1 MFDFQNIR
9 QKDLQAIQQIK
20 AKQQR
25 LVLLRTISFIVMV
38 FAFAAGWD
46 GHIWGVPLGL
56 VLLVSFLI
64 LARRHRRL
72 AFLRLLQE
80 SHLSCTQD
88 FLDCTNGKWRKHRDD
103 GHDLFHKDRPQEM
116 DLPIFG
122 PASLYQYLNRTRTEA
137 GRRRLA
143 DMLSPFPE
151 APVLMREH
159 QEAVKE
165 LSKNTEKILALLAL
179 SHLFPHKADWSDFC
193 TMVEHMDKASKSF
206 DSVWR
211 VLSFLLP
218 LISCLCLIFAC
229 LGRLDATIP
238 GLLFS
243 LQLLLTFLLLG
254 HNQALFTP
262 LSAVPQEFAI
272 YEKIFV
278 ILEKENFQSKR
289 LQELQKV
296 LRDGRASEN
305 LHRLAALADKAAMR
319 RNIFFFL
326 VANTLCLWDFH
337 CSAAF
342 SRWQKDARHSLRH
355 FLTVLAEYEAL
366 LSLTTPALT
375 RKTCCWP
382 KFTEDS
388 IAMQGK
394 NITPLLLDEK
404 QAVPNDASFTAGTCI
419 ITGSNMSG
427 KTTYMRTLATSAIL
441 AYAGAPVC
449 AVSFSLTP
457 MRVFTSIHVS
467 DDLSKGISTFYA
479 EILRIR
485 QMVEASREKH
495 PLFLCIDE
503 IFKGTNSADRITGA
517 AAAIRRLTTP
527 HAITLVTTHDFELC
541 NLQSSNDLPIKN
553 YHFEEYYKDDKIH
566 FDFKLKPDRCHTTNA
581 KYLLKMAGILA

>member
-1 MFDFQNIR
+1 MFDFQEIR
-9 QKDLQAIQQIK
+9 QKDLQVIQQIK

-25 LVLLRTISFIVMV
+25 LVLWRTISFIAMV

-46 GHIWGVPLGL
+46 GHSFGVPSGL
-56 VLLVSFLI
+56 LLLVSFII
-64 LARRHRRL
+64 LVRRHHRL
-72 AFLRLLQE
+72 TFLRLLQE
-80 SHLSCTQD
+80 SHLNCTQD
-88 FLDCTNGKWRKHRDD
+88 FLDCTSGKWRERRDD
-103 GHDLFHKDRPQEM
+103 GSDLFHKDRPQEL

-122 PASLYQYLNRTRTEA
+122 PASLYQYLNTTRTKA
-137 GRRRLA
+137 GRRRLS
-143 DMLSPFPE
+143 DLLSPYPE
-151 APVLMREH
+151 APDIMRER
-159 QEAVKE
+159 QQAVKE
-165 LSKNTEKILALLAL
+165 LSQHTGKSLDLLAL
-179 SHLFPHKADWSDFC
+179 SHLFPKKADWSDFC
-193 TMVEHMDKASKSF
+193 TMIEHMDKMGRSSGTF
-206 DSVWR
+206 WR
-211 VLSFLLP
+211 VLSFVLP
-218 LISCLCLIFAC
+218 CLSCLSLIFAC
-229 LGRLDATIP
+229 LGQLDAAIP

-254 HNQALFTP
+254 RPQALLTP
-262 LSAVPQEFAI
+262 LGAVPQEFAI
-272 YEKIFV
+272 CEKIFAL
-278 ILEKENFQSKR
+278 LEKAAFQSNR
-289 LQELQKV
+289 LQELQKI

-305 LHRLAALADKAAMR
+305 LHQLASLADKAAMR
-319 RNIFFFL
+319 RNVFFFL

-337 CSAAF
+337 ISAAF
-342 SRWQKDARHSLRH
+342 SRWQKASGQNLRH

-375 RKTCCWP
+375 RKVCCWP
-382 KFTEDS
+382 EFTVGGV
-388 IAMQGK
+388 ALQGK
-394 NITPLLLDEK
+394 DITPLLLSEDK
-404 QAVPNDASFTAGTCI
+404 AVPNDASFTAGTCI

-485 QMVEASREKH
+485 QMVEASKEKQ

-517 AAAIRRLTTP
+517 AAAIKRLTEP
-527 HAITLVTTHDFELC
+527 YAITLVTTHDFELC
-541 NLQSSNDLPIKN
+541 DLKSPNNLPIQN

-566 FDFKLKPDRCHTTNA
+566 FDFKIKPDRCHTTNA
-581 KYLLKMAGILA
+581 KYLLKMAGILS